1 MSGDTRERLL
11 AGAIATLRDKGIA
24 GASARSIAAAAGV
37 NQALVFYHFGSVDE
51 LIIAACQSATQA
63 RVALYSD
70 QFAGVTSLRELL
82 AVGQLLHEAERA
94 AGNTQVLAQVLAAAQ
109 QNAVLAEAARQ
120 ALNLWIAEIEQTL
133 RRILAD
139 SPIKAALD
147 IPGLARAISAA
158 FIGLELYEAADP
170 DSSRHA
176 LDALAQLAIL
186 TDVLDDLGPVAR
198 RALRTRLRRTQ
209 ATRGSTDQPRGEMEQ
224 PRGDMEQH
232 RP

>member
-11 AGAIATLRDKGIA
+11 AGTIATLRDKGIA

-51 LIIAACQSATQA
+51 LIIAACRSATQT
-63 RVALYSD
+63 RVARYSD

-82 AVGQLLHEAERA
+82 TVGQALHEVERA

-109 QNAVLAEAARQ
+109 QNAIFAEAAKQ
-120 ALNLWIAEIEQTL
+120 ALDLWITEIEQTL
-133 RRILAD
+133 QRILLD

-170 DSSRHA
+170 TSSEHA
-176 LDALAQLAIL
+176 MAALAQLAIL

-209 ATRGSTDQPRGEMEQ
+209 ATRGSTEQ
-224 PRGDMEQH
+224 PRISTEQH
-232 RP
+232 SP

>member
-11 AGAIATLRDKGIA
+11 AGTVITLRDKGIA
-24 GASARSIAAAAGV
+24 GISARSIAAAAGV

-51 LIIAACQSATQA
+51 LIIAACQNATRA
-63 RVALYSD
+63 RVALYAD
-70 QFAGVTSLRELL
+70 RLADVTTLRELL
-82 AVGQLLHEAERA
+82 AVGLDLHEAERV
-94 AGNTQVLAQVLAAAQ
+94 AGNTQVLAQVLAGAQ
-109 QNAVLAEAARQ
+109 QNAVLAEAAKQ
-120 ALNLWIAEIEQTL
+120 AFDLWIAEIELTL
-133 RRILAD
+133 RRVLAG

-176 LDALAQLAIL
+176 MDALGQLAIL

-198 RALRTRLRRTQ
+198 RALQSRLRRSA
-209 ATRGSTDQPRGEMEQ
+209 ATR
-224 PRGDMEQH
+224 
-232 RP
+232 